1 MDAEVFKAK
10 FTTSASAAE
19 EKAEERASYFG
30 KNVRTVEGSKPPT
43 GRHRP
48 LTRSMKPTESS
59 PMPYSRPGAKPVEPK
74 PILDLSQYSPNF
86 PAGSDAI
93 GESIGGKVVY
103 TGFIEHCGTQR
114 SLKQIYWLGADFK
127 RYMGQSVNSA
137 DPYGEHL
144 RDKPRRRGGRG

>member
-1 MDAEVFKAK
+1 MEAEVFKAK
-10 FTTSASAAE
+10 FTTSASTAE
-19 EKAEERASYFG
+19 EKREERASYFG
-30 KNVRTVEGSKPPT
+30 DNIRTVEGSRPAT
-43 GRHRP
+43 GASRP

-59 PMPYSRPGAKPVEPK
+59 PLPYSRPGAKPVEPK
-74 PILDLSQYSPNF
+74 PILDLSKYSPNF

-103 TGFIEHCGTQR
+103 TGFIDYHGTQR

-127 RYMGQSVNSA
+127 RYMGQSVNSK

-144 RDKPRRRGGRG
+144 RDKPRRRKGRG